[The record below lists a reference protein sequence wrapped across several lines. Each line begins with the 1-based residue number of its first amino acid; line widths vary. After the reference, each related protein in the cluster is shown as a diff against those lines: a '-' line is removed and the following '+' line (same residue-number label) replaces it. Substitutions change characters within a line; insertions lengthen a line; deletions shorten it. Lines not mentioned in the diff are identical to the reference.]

1 MALGAALFLNLHE
14 FIKKNA
20 AIRIIKK
27 NSFTKYFRRRNW
39 FVRYNVSQLIKVEDH
54 FSF

>member
-20 AIRIIKK
+20 AIRIIK
-27 NSFTKYFRRRNW
+27 NSFTKYIRRRNW
-39 FVRYNVSQLIKVEDH
+39 FVRYNVIQLIKVEDL
-54 FSF
+54 FPF

>member
-27 NSFTKYFRRRNW
+27 TALPNILEEETGLSDTM
-39 FVRYNVSQLIKVEDH
+39 
-54 FSF
+54 